1 MPNTHDRPAR
11 MADIA
16 GALGISVAAV
26 SKALQ
31 GHTDISKETRTR
43 VAAKAREL
51 NYRAD
56 LVATG
61 MATGRTRLVGVV
73 VPTLA
78 HSFFGEVTEGISRFL
93 EPHGY
98 HVILVNSQ
106 NRAECEC
113 KHIEALLARRV
124 EGFVIATAQTG
135 DRYRIFCKL
144 ERMRIPFVCVGRKP
158 SGFDVNFVGVDN
170 WEVGRIATEHLIAKQ
185 HFKIAHL
192 GGTKVSTARLRR
204 EGYQQALR
212 QHGCLFRKEYMAAC
226 PDEGESAYRAMKRL
240 LALQGPP
247 DAVFC
252 YNDPMAAS
260 GMKAILESGLR
271 IPEDVALIGT
281 GNVRFSDMLRVPLT
295 TIDQGSRRIG
305 EHAGRLLME
314 YLENRT
320 KAQRKTVMLPV
331 QLIQREST

>member
-1 MPNTHDRPAR
+1 MANTHDRPAR

-16 GALGISVAAV
+16 SALGLSVAAV
-26 SKALQ
+26 SKALR
-31 GHTDISKETRTR
+31 GHTDIGKKTRTR

-51 NYRAD
+51 HYRAD

-78 HSFFGEVTEGISRFL
+78 HSFFGEVTEGISRVL

-106 NRAECEC
+106 DCAEFEC

-124 EGFVIATAQTG
+124 EGFVIATAQIT
-135 DRYRIFCKL
+135 DRSGIFRKL
-144 ERMRIPFVCVGRKP
+144 EKMKIPFVCVGRKP
-158 SGFDVNFVGVDN
+158 SGFEVNFVGVDN
-170 WEVGRIATEHLIAKQ
+170 REVGRIATEHLIRKQ
-185 HFKIAHL
+185 HRKIAHL

-212 QHGCLFRKEYMAAC
+212 QHGYLLRKDYLAAG
-226 PDEGESAYRAMKRL
+226 PDEGEGAYRAMKRL
-240 LALQGPP
+240 LALRVPP

-260 GMKAILESGLR
+260 GMRAILDAGMR

-295 TIDQGSRRIG
+295 TIDQGSRDIG
-305 EHAGRLLME
+305 EHAGRLLSE
-314 YLENRT
+314 HLENRT
-320 KAQRKTVMLPV
+320 AAERKTVMLPIEV
-331 QLIQREST
+331 IKRKST